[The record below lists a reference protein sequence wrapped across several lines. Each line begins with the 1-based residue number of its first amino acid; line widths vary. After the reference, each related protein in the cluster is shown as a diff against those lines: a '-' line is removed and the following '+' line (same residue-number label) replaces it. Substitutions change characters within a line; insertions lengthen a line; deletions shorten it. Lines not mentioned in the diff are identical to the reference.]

1 MSYVDDSFCDAEL
14 QLRSRIYI
22 KRWETELGKTFRCIL
37 SVVLSLKSLSLC
49 VLSFLVTG
57 ICFKAYGFVSPVE
70 SYLVVS

>member
-1 MSYVDDSFCDAEL
+1 MYLVHCL
-14 QLRSRIYI
+14 
-22 KRWETELGKTFRCIL
+22 L
-37 SVVLSLKSLSLC
+37 SSKSLSLG